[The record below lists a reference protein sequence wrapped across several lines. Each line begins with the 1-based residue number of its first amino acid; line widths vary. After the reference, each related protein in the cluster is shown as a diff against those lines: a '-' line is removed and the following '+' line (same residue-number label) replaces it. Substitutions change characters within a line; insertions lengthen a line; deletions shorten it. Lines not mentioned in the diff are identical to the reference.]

1 MKQQIRLLSFMV
13 FMLMPLS
20 CFFTDKTYYVVFE
33 DRPVILNEKVFS
45 EGFEIGKIESQKLKQ
60 ADNGSM
66 MIILEISIEKE
77 YENLMKD
84 NVVFYVDN
92 GKLVYDTIGD
102 TGEPLSRKSKILGF
116 KGKTAWYIFKAKNKL
131 KNLSEITV
139 KKAEEL
145 YNKAF

>member
-1 MKQQIRLLSFMV
+1 
-13 FMLMPLS
+13 MLMPLS
-20 CFFTDKTYYVVFE
+20 CFFTDKTYYVIFE

-45 EGFEIGKIESQKLKQ
+45 KGFEIGKIESQKLKQ
-60 ADNGSM
+60 ADNGSIV
-66 MIILEISIEKE
+66 IILEISVEKE

-92 GKLVYDTIGD
+92 GKLIYDTIGD

-116 KGKTAWYIFKAKNKL
+116 KGKTTWYIFKAKNKL

-145 YNKAF
+145 YNKSF

>member
-1 MKQQIRLLSFMV
+1 MKQKIRLLPLIIL
-13 FMLMPLS
+13 MLMPLS
-20 CFFTDKTYYVVFE
+20 CFFTDKTYYVIFE

-45 EGFEIGKIESQKLKQ
+45 KGFEIGKIESQKLKQ
-60 ADNGSM
+60 ADNGSIV
-66 MIILEISIEKE
+66 IILEISVEKE

-92 GKLVYDTIGD
+92 GKLIYDTIGD

-116 KGKTAWYIFKAKNKL
+116 KGKTTWYIFKAKNKL

-145 YNKAF
+145 YNKSF